1 MHGKRKREFLTTDPK
16 EEEDDFGNT
25 HEWGKKRVKMLD
37 VIFVPTVKKQL
48 NMNKVLNTGI
58 QWTWQLEQHII
69 SPLFSC

>member
-1 MHGKRKREFLTTDPK
+1 MHGKRKCEFLTTDPK

-25 HEWGKKRVKMLD
+25 HEWGKKQVKMLD
-37 VIFVPTVKKQL
+37 VIFVLTVKKQL
-48 NMNKVLNTGI
+48 NMKVLNTGI